1 MFPPCIHTWLRVFLL
16 FSVQGKPFLAAGQA
30 AEGRPPVF
38 GLAHFN
44 EGAAV
49 AAMEGAAD
57 DYGRY
62 LFGVLPIEPLAMGR
76 AELCPPVRRLC
87 DPHEAAALDTA
98 EAAQGLGVFRRP
110 HVVVHAVSVGIPP
123 AVGAAVFLRHP
134 VGQEFLAA
142 DGAYSRP
149 LHRLTLPSPAAIYR
163 PACFQPR
170 QARKKDSINLCCLKH
185 TL

>member
-1 MFPPCIHTWLRVFLL
+1 M
-16 FSVQGKPFLAAGQA
+16 QGKPFLTAGQA
-30 AEGRPPVF
+30 AEGRPPVL
-38 GLAHFN
+38 GLAHFD

-49 AAMEGAAD
+49 AAAEGPPD

-62 LFGVLPIEPLAMGR
+62 LFRVLPIEPLAMGR
-76 AELCPPVRRLC
+76 AEFGPPVRRLC
-87 DPHEAAALDTA
+87 DPHEAAALDA
-98 EAAQGLGVFRRP
+98 VEAAQGLGVFGRP
-110 HVVVHAVSVGIPP
+110 HVVVRAVPVGVPP
-123 AVGAAVFLRHP
+123 AVRAAVFLRRP
-134 VGQEFLAA
+134 VGQEFLSA

-149 LHRLTLPSPAAIYR
+149 FHRLTLPSPAAIYR

>member
-1 MFPPCIHTWLRVFLL
+1 MFPPCIHTWLRVFSL

-30 AEGRPPVF
+30 AEGR
-38 GLAHFN
+38 
-44 EGAAV
+44 
-49 AAMEGAAD
+49 
-57 DYGRY
+57 
-62 LFGVLPIEPLAMGR
+62 
-76 AELCPPVRRLC
+76 PPVRRLC

-110 HVVVHAVSVGIPP
+110 HVVVHAVPMGVPP
-123 AVGAAVFLRHP
+123 AVGTAVFLRHP

-149 LHRLTLPSPAAIYR
+149 LHGLTLPSPAIIYR
-163 PACFQPR
+163 TARFQPR